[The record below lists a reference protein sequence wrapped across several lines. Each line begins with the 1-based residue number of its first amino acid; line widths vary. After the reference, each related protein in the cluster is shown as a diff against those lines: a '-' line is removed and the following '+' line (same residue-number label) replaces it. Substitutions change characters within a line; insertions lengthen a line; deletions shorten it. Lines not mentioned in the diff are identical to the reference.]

1 MYDLIDRF
9 SRDGLWRHKT
19 PIAATWV
26 PVINIEDTGKRLI
39 VTADV
44 PGEELKDLDII

>member
-1 MYDLIDRF
+1 MAAQ
-9 SRDGLWRHKT
+9 T

-26 PVINIEDTGKRLI
+26 PVINIEDIGMRLI

-44 PGEELKDLDII
+44 LGEELKDPDIILKNNGLTARG